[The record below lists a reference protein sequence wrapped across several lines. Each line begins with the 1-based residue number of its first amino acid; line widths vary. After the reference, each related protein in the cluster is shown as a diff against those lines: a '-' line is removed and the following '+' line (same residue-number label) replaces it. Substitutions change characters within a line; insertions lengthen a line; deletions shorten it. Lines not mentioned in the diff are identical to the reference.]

1 MRLRTVRKHGP
12 DLPGA
17 APGRFEN
24 EMAAVRGPTGT
35 LVAAL
40 ISGNFDK
47 LAGGG
52 VHNVDVVV
60 VVGAAPTE
68 GQQLAIGRPCR
79 VDDVAFVWKVQFGLA
94 GTVGIHEVK
103 LGSAGAI
110 ADEGDGLTGFR
121 IPTGRHACA
130 VGAGQALG
138 ATTVDVGNVK
148 LRIPLHRR

>member
-40 ISGNFDK
+40 IAGQFDK

-60 VVGAAPTE
+60 AVGAAQPN
-68 GQQLAIGRPCR
+68 GKQLAIGPPSR
-79 VDDVAFVWKVQFGLA
+79 VDDVAFVREVQFRLA
-94 GTVGIHEVK
+94 GAVGIHEVE

-110 ADEGDGLTGFR
+110 THEGDGLTGFR
-121 IPTGRHACA
+121 MPTGRHAGA
-130 VGAGQALG
+130 AGAGQARG
-138 ATTVDVGNVK
+138 AGSVDEIG
-148 LRIPLHRR
+148 

>member
-24 EMAAVRGPTGT
+24 QMAAVRGPTGT

-40 ISGNFDK
+40 VAGQFDK
-47 LAGGG
+47 LARGG

-68 GQQLAIGRPCR
+68 GQQLAVGRPRR
-79 VDDVAFVWKVQFGLA
+79 VDDVAFVGQIQLGLA
-94 GTVGIHEVK
+94 GAVGIHEVE

-121 IPTGRHACA
+121 IPTGRHTCT

-138 ATTVDVGNVK
+138 AATVDVGNV
-148 LRIPLHRR
+148 

>member
-40 ISGNFDK
+40 VAGQFDK

-52 VHNVDVVV
+52 VHDVDVVV
-60 VVGAAPTE
+60 VVGTAPTE
-68 GQQLAIGRPCR
+68 GQQLAVGRPSG
-79 VDDVAFVWKVQFGLA
+79 VDDVAFLWEVEFRLA
-94 GTVGIHEVK
+94 GAVGIHEVE
-103 LGSAGAI
+103 LGSAGAV
-110 ADEGDGLTGFR
+110 ADEGDGLAGFR
-121 IPTGRHACA
+121 IPTGRHAGA
-130 VGAGQALG
+130 AGAGQALG
-138 ATTVDVGNVK
+138 TATVGVGNV
-148 LRIPLHRR
+148 